1 MEEWQ
6 NEISAAVKDLT
17 ALFDGFGREFTELVE
32 EVTAEAQDILNLQWD
47 ELKEVLTELWQELEL
62 ELEQPTPFNWDIST
76 PTQPMPDPATHP
88 ACVGCINY
96 NGSAYNGN
104 LLVCGM
110 HPYGSNSEICADWE
124 GDNNLNNDLN

>member
-6 NEISAAVKDLT
+6 KEISAALKDLT
-17 ALFDGFGREFTELVE
+17 ALFDGFRLELTELVE
-32 EVTAEAQDILNLQWD
+32 EVTAEAQEILNLQWD
-47 ELKEVLTELWQELEL
+47 ELKEVLTELWQEFEL
-62 ELEQPTPFNWDIST
+62 EFEEPTPFNWDVPP

-110 HPYGSNSEICADWE
+110 HPYGSTSDVCSDWE
-124 GDNNLNNDLN
+124 GDNDRN